1 MTDGEGEYGLGTM
14 RFPNDLV
21 IGPAYGHFGDNPDH
35 ISVLIVIP
43 AKKVAAAMIFAD
55 GGRDIG
61 KSMLDLTKALQPL
74 LG

>member
-1 MTDGEGEYGLGTM
+1 
-14 RFPNDLV
+14 
-21 IGPAYGHFGDNPDH
+21 
-35 ISVLIVIP
+35 VLIVIP